1 MARSVKHEV
10 HASKRNDILDVAQ
23 RLIYTKGY
31 EQMSIQDVLD
41 ALKISKGAF
50 YHYFDSKPALLEALI
65 ARLQLEV
72 EGIVI
77 PIVRDASV
85 PALPKLQR
93 IFDTSV
99 RWKTAHKAY
108 LLAFLRVWYLD
119 DNAIVRQK
127 ATATMFERVAPLL
140 AEVLRQGIDEGT
152 FDANDPE
159 QVAVVA
165 LSIMVGLGESFAR
178 ELLALSPGQAGQ
190 RRLESRERLERILTA
205 YARALERVLG
215 LSPGRLELMDARSLD
230 EWVLVPEEE
239 HRVSVNGYR

>member
-10 HASKRNDILDVAQ
+10 HASKRNDILDAAQ

-41 ALKISKGAF
+41 ELKISKGAF

-65 ARLQLEV
+65 MRMQLEV
-72 EGIVI
+72 ERIVI
-77 PIVRDASV
+77 PIVRDAGI
-85 PALPKLQR
+85 PALAKLQR

-178 ELLALSPGQAGQ
+178 ELLALNPGQAAQ
-190 RRLESRERLERILTA
+190 RLESRERLERILTA
-205 YARALERVLG
+205 YARALERILGVL
-215 LSPGRLELMDARSLD
+215 PGGIELMDARSLD
-230 EWVLVPEEE
+230 EWVLAPEEE
-239 HRVSVNGYR
+239 HGVSVNGYR